1 MKLRQTYMSAA
12 AGAVDVTSARALDPQ
27 GAAAPGE
34 NGPLFLPRRF
44 KRVCV
49 IKWLRRTHGWFAL
62 WGSVVGMLF
71 GATGILMNH
80 RAVMKIP
87 AVQVERSTIQLPLGE
102 ARPGT
107 PAELASW
114 LQAHLAL
121 EKSPAHI
128 ETQSSRPTEW
138 GGRTV
143 VQPEQWKI
151 LFTAPQRTL
160 QAEYW
165 VGNRFVTVKRT
176 EGNVFYLLTRLHMS
190 QGVHPGWILLADT
203 ISGSLIVLAVTGLL
217 LWSRLHGP
225 RLAALGLLGGSL
237 GGLAFFAW
245 LSL

>member
-12 AGAVDVTSARALDPQ
+12 TGAVDATSAGALDPQ

-44 KRVCV
+44 RRVRV

-62 WGSVVGMLF
+62 WGGVVGMLF
-71 GATGILMNH
+71 GATGILLNH

-87 AVQVERSTIQLPLGE
+87 AVKFERSTIQLPLGE
-102 ARPGT
+102 ARPGA
-107 PAELASW
+107 PAEFASW
-114 LQAHLAL
+114 LQAQLSL
-121 EKSPAHI
+121 EKPPARI
-128 ETQSSRPTEW
+128 ETERSVPVAW
-138 GGRTV
+138 GDRTMT
-143 VQPEQWKI
+143 QPEQWKI
-151 LFTAPQRTL
+151 FFVGPQHAL

-176 EGNVFYLLTRLHMS
+176 EGNVFYMLTRLHTG

-203 ISGSLIVLAVTGLL
+203 ISASLIVLAVTGLL

-225 RLAALGLLGGSL
+225 RLLALGLLGCSL

-245 LSL
+245 LSI

>member
-1 MKLRQTYMSAA
+1 MKSRRTYMSAA
-12 AGAVDVTSARALDPQ
+12 VGAVDAPGAGAVDRQAE
-27 GAAAPGE
+27 APRGE
-34 NGPLFLPRRF
+34 VGPLFLPRRF
-44 KRVCV
+44 RRVRV

-62 WGSVVGMLF
+62 WGGVVGMLF

-87 AVQVERSTIQLPLGE
+87 AVQLERSTIQLSLGE
-102 ARPGT
+102 ARPAT

-114 LQAHLAL
+114 LQAQLAL

-138 GGRTV
+138 AERTV

-151 LFTAPQRTL
+151 LFTGPQRTL

-176 EGNVFYLLTRLHMS
+176 EGNVFYLLTRLHMG

-203 ISGSLIVLAVTGLL
+203 ISGSLMVLAVTGLL

-225 RLAALGLLGGSL
+225 RLLALGLLGCSL

-245 LSL
+245 FSI